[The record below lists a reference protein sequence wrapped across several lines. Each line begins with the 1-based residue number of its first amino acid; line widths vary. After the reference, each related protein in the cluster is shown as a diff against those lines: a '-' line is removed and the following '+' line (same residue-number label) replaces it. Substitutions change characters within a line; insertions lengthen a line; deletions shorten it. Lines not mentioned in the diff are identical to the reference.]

1 MPEIVV
7 TEGDKGRSF
16 QARIGDSIVVRLP
29 ETPTTGFRWNAML
42 SDARV
47 IEAQSDDYVPDGSA
61 PGSGGLRTFR
71 YLAKAEGVATL
82 NFHLARPWEREPP
95 RLEFGLRVTVQ

>member
-1 MPEIVV
+1 MPEIAV

-47 IEAQSDDYVPDGSA
+47 IEAQSDDYA
-61 PGSGGLRTFR
+61 PWRFCTGKRRSSNVSVSRQGGGCSHPEFSS
-71 YLAKAEGVATL
+71 
-82 NFHLARPWEREPP
+82 RPVVGTRNP
-95 RLEFGLRVTVQ
+95 RG

>member
-29 ETPTTGFRWNAML
+29 ETPRPASAGTRCSPMRGWSRHSRTIMCQAVLHR
-42 SDARV
+42 
-47 IEAQSDDYVPDGSA
+47 EAAV
-61 PGSGGLRTFR
+61 F
-71 YLAKAEGVATL
+71 
-82 NFHLARPWEREPP
+82 ERFDISP
-95 RLEFGLRVTVQ
+95 RRRA